1 MTIYFQHVGERGATR
16 DFPRTIGTRKS
27 GLMSFQ
33 IEDIET
39 YLAPLTGYERSMVK
53 TDINE
58 KAPDGFQIWGIPAG
72 AKSVLKK
79 METGDYLLLLESIT
93 EGGFFAYG
101 GEVVSKVPQELP
113 ALSRFLW
120 TEAHFPLIL
129 LLRGALLHY
138 PWPVFCT
145 DFKFNMAWN
154 PAGQTYR
161 LKEERLIESPYG
173 GEMAFRKELRRF
185 IVPSAA

>member
-1 MTIYFQHVGERGATR
+1 
-16 DFPRTIGTRKS
+16 
-27 GLMSFQ
+27 
-33 IEDIET
+33 
-39 YLAPLTGYERSMVK
+39 
-53 TDINE
+53 
-58 KAPDGFQIWGIPAG
+58 
-72 AKSVLKK
+72 

-101 GEVVSKVPQELP
+101 GDVVSKVPQELP
-113 ALSRFLW
+113 TLSRFLW
-120 TEAHFPLIL
+120 TEAHFPLIV

-138 PWPVFCT
+138 PWPVFCS

-173 GEMAFRKELRRF
+173 GEMSFRKELRRF
-185 IVPSAA
+185 VVPSAA